1 MADKEPK
8 LAHLEAESLE
18 THVAVCYERYHH
30 FNKSLQDINTKID
43 KNEKEMDKGF
53 SEVKRMLIWT
63 ASTLFSTMLIAIFA
77 QMFNLIG

>member
-30 FNKSLQDINTKID
+30 FNRALTNLEGMIEKNAKETK
-43 KNEKEMDKGF
+43 EGF
-53 SEVKRMLIWT
+53 TEIRKLVIWT
-63 ASTLFSTMLIAIFA
+63 ASTLFSTMLISLFA
-77 QMFNLIG
+77 QMFKLI

>member
-30 FNKSLQDINTKID
+30 FNKSLTNLEGMIE

-53 SEVKRMLIWT
+53 TEVKRMLIWT

-77 QMFNLIG
+77 QMFNLL

>member
-1 MADKEPK
+1 MADTENK
-8 LAHLEAESLE
+8 LAHLEAESLD

-30 FNKSLQDINTKID
+30 FNKSLKDINDKID

-53 SEVKRMLIWT
+53 GEVKRMLVWT

-77 QMFNLIG
+77 QFFKIF

>member
-30 FNKSLQDINTKID
+30 FNRALNKLEGMIEKNAKETK
-43 KNEKEMDKGF
+43 EGF
-53 SEVKRMLIWT
+53 MEIRKLVIWT
-63 ASTLFSTMLIAIFA
+63 ASTLFSTMLIALFA
-77 QMFNLIG
+77 QMFKLI

>member
-30 FNKSLQDINTKID
+30 FNKSLKEINEKID
-43 KNEKEMDKGF
+43 KNEKDMDRGF
-53 SEVKRMLIWT
+53 SDIKKMLLWT

-77 QMFNLIG
+77 QMFNIL

>member
-30 FNKSLQDINTKID
+30 FNKSLLDINTKID

-53 SEVKRMLIWT
+53 TEVKRMLIWT

-77 QMFNLIG
+77 QMFNLL

>member
-1 MADKEPK
+1 MADKEPR

-30 FNKSLQDINTKID
+30 FNKSLQDINAKID

-53 SEVKRMLIWT
+53 TEVKRILIWT

-77 QMFNLIG
+77 QFFKIF

>member
-8 LAHLEAESLE
+8 LAHLEAQSLE

>member
-30 FNKSLQDINTKID
+30 FNKSLKEINEKID

-53 SEVKRMLIWT
+53 SELKKMVMWT
-63 ASTLFSTMLIAIFA
+63 ASTLFSTMLIALFA
-77 QMFNLIG
+77 QMFKIF

>member
-30 FNKSLQDINTKID
+30 FNKSLKEINEKID
-43 KNEKEMDKGF
+43 KNEQDMDKGF
-53 SEVKRMLIWT
+53 SDIKKMLLWT
-63 ASTLFSTMLIAIFA
+63 ASTLFSTILIAIFA
-77 QMFNLIG
+77 QMFNIL

>member
-53 SEVKRMLIWT
+53 TEVKRMLIWT